1 MESTKNHRRQHR
13 SHKKRSTKSSWL
25 ITTERFF
32 VRYGLGMAGGIL
44 FVSGLSYLL
53 LNKTGDGYLSTLS
66 QWFFNSAS
74 EITPE
79 AFNTDPSVGSI
90 LSLNNFVYPGVIGLI
105 LLFLPGFLLLVIPRF
120 LPEARLGMKNSIVLL
135 GFFWLIFAE
144 GKVFLYNGLY
154 NKYFFPDFSSA
165 FYFFLAT
172 QALLIL
178 LSFLNKN
185 RLSLNLSVIFFF
197 IATTLIRSYFGG
209 LVPFFVLLNVLLP
222 VMFFL
227 SVKSKWWS
235 PFVLS
240 VVFGGLF
247 IAFHILRKIF
257 LAGNPEPI
265 DYMLPSLIIWF
276 VISITGT
283 GILKPTFRAKYA
295 SKLWDVTSYISIL
308 MVFILMALMIKVSG
322 VKPYYLLY
330 CSLTA
335 ALLIILAILNERFG
349 FLKSRRVFYYS
360 VSITTAFILPLLMFS
375 HFFVVLAASLSVT
388 ILVNAYI
395 FRSRISLII
404 SKVLFVIM
412 SALYLLDWSY
422 IINAFGD
429 MISGGDKYPFH
440 MLLSVVLVSSVS
452 YFYLRLK
459 SLLLSKYSYLER
471 PALLPADIPDKIFP
485 FMVYSSTLLLFD
497 FALVTLFPGYSPGII
512 EPAMYSFAFIWGYNY
527 LQPTGSKPG
536 RIFRIVLSYL
546 VLILYPVVINPEVNR
561 YRYLL
566 LEGQTNLLLPF
577 LMHYACLIIM
587 MLLLVQSN
595 QTLRQLYHGENK
607 TRHFR
612 YLLIVILSSFMLL
625 TEYDHLSLLLFSN
638 PSGIP
643 AAEMIIL
650 NKFLP
655 YSIILILI
663 AVSLL
668 IFSTI
673 KYSVFLRRVSLGLI
687 LLALMK
693 IFLFDLKILPAN
705 SSVIVLISLGLVLL
719 IIAWILQILRKKR
732 KGAGRKGNH
741 GSSKAGNRHSQNTQ

>member
-1 MESTKNHRRQHR
+1 MESTKNHRHQRR
-13 SHKKRSTKSSWL
+13 SHKKKSTKSSWL
-25 ITTERFF
+25 ITAERFF
-32 VRYGLGMAGGIL
+32 IRYGLSIAGGIL
-44 FVSGLSYLL
+44 LITGMSFLL
-53 LNKTGDGYLSTLS
+53 LNKTGDGYFSNLS
-66 QWFFNSAS
+66 QWFLNGAS
-74 EITPE
+74 EKTVE
-79 AFNTDPSVGSI
+79 SFNTDPSVGSI
-90 LSLNNFVYPGVIGLI
+90 LSLNNFIYPGVIGLI

-120 LPEARLGMKNSIVLL
+120 LPATQLALKNSLVTL

-172 QALLIL
+172 QALLIF

-197 IATTLIRSYFGG
+197 IAITLIRSYFGG
-209 LVPFFVLLNVLLP
+209 LVPFFVLLNIFLP
-222 VMFFL
+222 LTFFL

-235 PFVLS
+235 PFILS

-247 IAFHILRKIF
+247 MAFHILRKIV

-265 DYMLPSLIIWF
+265 DYMLPSLMIWL
-276 VISITGT
+276 VISVTGT
-283 GILKPTFRAKYA
+283 GILKPAFRAKYS
-295 SKLWDVTSYISIL
+295 SKLWDGISYFSIFA
-308 MVFILMALMIKVSG
+308 VFILMGLMIKVSG
-322 VKPYYLLY
+322 VQPYYLLY
-330 CSLTA
+330 CCLTA
-335 ALLIILAILNERFG
+335 ALLIILAILNGRYG
-349 FLKSRRVFYYS
+349 FLKSKRVFFYS
-360 VSITTAFILPLLMFS
+360 VSITTAFILPMLMFS

-388 ILVNAYI
+388 ILINAYI

-412 SALYLLDWSY
+412 TALYLLDWSY
-422 IINAFGD
+422 IIHAFGN

-440 MLLSVVLVSSVS
+440 MLLSVVLVSSLS
-452 YFYLRLK
+452 YFYLKLK

-497 FALVTLFPGYSPGII
+497 FLLITLFPGYLPGFI
-512 EPAMYSFAFIWGYNY
+512 ETALYSFAFIWSYNY
-527 LQPTGSKPG
+527 LQPAGSKPG

-546 VLILYPVVINPEVNR
+546 VLILYPVAINPEVNR
-561 YRYLL
+561 YRNLL
-566 LEGQTNLLLPF
+566 IEGQTNTLLPF

-587 MLLLVQSN
+587 MLLLIQSN

-612 YLLIVILSSFMLL
+612 YLLIVILGSFMLL

-638 PSGIP
+638 PSGLP

-655 YSIILILI
+655 YSIILFLV

-668 IFSTI
+668 VFSSI
-673 KYSVFLRRVSLGLI
+673 RYSMFLRRLSLGLIILAVIKIFLYDLKILSANSSVTILISLGLI
-687 LLALMK
+687 LLIVA
-693 IFLFDLKILPAN
+693 FLLR
-705 SSVIVLISLGLVLL
+705 
-719 IIAWILQILRKKR
+719 ILRKKSR
-732 KGAGRKGNH
+732 KPGSIRKP
-741 GSSKAGNRHSQNTQ
+741 GSSKQSSARE